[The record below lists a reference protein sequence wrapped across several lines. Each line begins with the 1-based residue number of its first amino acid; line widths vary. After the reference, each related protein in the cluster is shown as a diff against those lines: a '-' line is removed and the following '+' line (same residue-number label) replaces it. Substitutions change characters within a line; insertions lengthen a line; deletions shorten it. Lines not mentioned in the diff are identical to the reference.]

1 MRPARP
7 GNPAGTGAARAGAA
21 DRAAAPAHDRHTNDR
36 RPDGHSVNGRRTR
49 SHAADGF
56 RTDDRRP
63 DGHAANSRR
72 TQDRCTNG
80 RRTSG
85 SHPHGQQDPHEDQ
98 HQEREQYA

>member
-21 DRAAAPAHDRHTNDR
+21 DRVAAPAHDRHTNDR
-36 RPDGHSVNGRRTR
+36 RTGGHAANARRTGGHPANGRRT
-49 SHAADGF
+49 
-56 RTDDRRP
+56 DDSCTG
-63 DGHAANSRR
+63 GHAANSRR
-72 TQDRCTNG
+72 TQGRCTNG

-85 SHPHGQQDPHEDQ
+85 SHPHGRQDPHEDQ

>member
-21 DRAAAPAHDRHTNDR
+21 DRVAAPAHDRHTNDR
-36 RPDGHSVNGRRTR
+36 RTDVHAANGRRTQ
-49 SHAADGF
+49 G
-56 RTDDRRP
+56 
-63 DGHAANSRR
+63 
-72 TQDRCTNG
+72 RCTNG